1 MSAQNGGARRHLLS
15 ILVENTPGELARIV
29 GLFSGRGFNIDSLSV
44 NTTIEPEKSRV
55 VLTTRGDDQVIEQIT
70 KQLNKLVRVHKVL
83 HLQGSNHLERE
94 LCLATIRAQGPGGRA
109 ELEQLLRLCHGQIVS
124 FSTNSFTVE
133 LTGTEAEIDHFL
145 EMARPLGIR
154 NMVRSAPIAITKPAE
169 ADAANTESAA

>member
-1 MSAQNGGARRHLLS
+1 MNTVALGERRHLLS

-29 GLFSGRGFNIDSLSV
+29 GLFSGRGFNIDSLAV
-44 NTTIEPEKSRV
+44 NTTLEPDKSRV

-83 HLQGSNHLERE
+83 HLQGAMHLERE
-94 LCLATIRAQGPGGRA
+94 LCLVTVRASGPKGRE
-109 ELEQLLRLCHGQIVS
+109 ELERLLRLCGGRIVA
-124 FSTNSFTVE
+124 FASTSFTVE

-169 ADAANTESAA
+169 LEAAAADTAA